1 MGYMTQL
8 TTRNPRTIIKRL
20 PRAIFKQ
27 SRRLIVTLCY
37 RKYFQRNQNHTAL
50 NLDRATE
57 AVRNANTILFC
68 CWGNICRSPMAEK
81 SLRNTLDT
89 PRGNRV
95 TVQSAGL
102 GEYSGRSSP
111 PEAQNVASS
120 YGVDLSSHRSVRA
133 TPAMIKESD
142 VVFVMDFHTY
152 YLLTLLHPEPDHVY
166 FLSVF
171 SDGDVEIPDPA
182 GKSSQKYND
191 VFERISSATEKV
203 ASVLQET
210 DK

>member
-8 TTRNPRTIIKRL
+8 TTQTPRTIIKRL
-20 PRAIFKQ
+20 PCAIFKQ
-27 SRRLIVTLCY
+27 IRRLIVTLYY
-37 RKYFQRNQNHTAL
+37 RKYFRRNQGHTAL

-57 AVRNANTILFC
+57 AVQNANIILFC
-68 CWGNICRSPMAEK
+68 CWGNICRSPLAER

-89 PRGNRV
+89 LGRNPI
-95 TVQSAGL
+95 TVRSAGL

-120 YGVDLSSHRSVRA
+120 YGVDLSDHRSVRA
-133 TPAMIKESD
+133 TPSMIKESD

-152 YLLTLLHPEPDHVY
+152 YLLKLLHPEPDYVY

-182 GKSSQKYND
+182 GKSSQIYTT
-191 VFERISSATEKV
+191 VFGRISSATETI
-203 ASVLQET
+203 AAVLQET
-210 DK
+210 GQ